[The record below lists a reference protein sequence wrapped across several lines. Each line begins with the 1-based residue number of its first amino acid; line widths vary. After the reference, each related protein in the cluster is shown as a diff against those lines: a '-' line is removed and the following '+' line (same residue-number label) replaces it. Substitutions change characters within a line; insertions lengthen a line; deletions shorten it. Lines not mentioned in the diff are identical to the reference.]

1 MLCPFV
7 KRAVIKVF
15 KKTPTFCYKQSTSSF
30 STQLSALTAR
40 QSDQQDTPVILD
52 NGLLLPPIGMYKVPK
67 VMSFEPIP
75 LPPHL
80 EPRRDKNSRHHKK
93 DSGVF
98 FFTPIQFGGK
108 TGDPNMVAF
117 KWVEGD
123 VAEVCLTIFNPLPTE
138 VKIVNLALL
147 HEVGGSDVA
156 GFILVTNQ
164 LSLTRHTVV

>member
-1 MLCPFV
+1 LE
-7 KRAVIKVF
+7 
-15 KKTPTFCYKQSTSSF
+15 TFDIYGRKWQLVYPNF

-40 QSDQQDTPVILD
+40 QSESDTPVILD
-52 NGLLLPPIGMYKVPK
+52 NGLLLPPIGMYKIPRVT
-67 VMSFEPIP
+67 SFEPAP

-108 TGDPNMVAF
+108 TGDPNMMAF

-123 VAEVCLTIFNPLPTE
+123 VAEVCLTIFNPLPIE

-147 HEVGGSDVA
+147 HEVNYLLGTFCGKMVGGEL
-156 GFILVTNQ
+156 GYENL
-164 LSLTRHTVV
+164 

>member
-1 MLCPFV
+1 MDDQISYFHCNLYPFCP
-7 KRAVIKVF
+7 VF
-15 KKTPTFCYKQSTSSF
+15 S
-30 STQLSALTAR
+30 STQLSALTSRTGDA
-40 QSDQQDTPVILD
+40 DTPVVLE

-67 VMSFEPIP
+67 VTSFEPMP

-123 VAEVCLTIFNPLPTE
+123 VAEVCLTLYNPLPTE
-138 VKIVNLALL
+138 IKLVNLALL
-147 HEVGGSDVA
+147 HEVGYFKFSNRSA
-156 GFILVTNQ
+156 Q
-164 LSLTRHTVV
+164 